1 MAIEQN
7 WTRYEVD
14 IGWREVQASE
24 VFQDSIILKL
34 LDETIDKDYLLNIL
48 NPTYCHGKFEL

>member
-1 MAIEQN
+1 MAVNQN

-14 IGWREVQASE
+14 IGWREVQPSE

-48 NPTYCHGKFEL
+48 NPTYSQGKFEL

>member
-48 NPTYCHGKFEL
+48 NPTYSHGKFEL

>member
-48 NPTYCHGKFEL
+48 IIL